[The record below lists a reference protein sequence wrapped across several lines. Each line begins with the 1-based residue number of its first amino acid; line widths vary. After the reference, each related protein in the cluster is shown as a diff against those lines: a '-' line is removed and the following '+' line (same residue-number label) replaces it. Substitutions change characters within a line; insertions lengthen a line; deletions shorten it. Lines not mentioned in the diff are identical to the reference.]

1 MGVGARTLEVVDLT
15 GTEPEEETEAAP
27 AGKILRNMGVLVL
40 GQAATV
46 PLVFAT
52 SVLLVR
58 HLGSEGFGE
67 YAFVYAFVG
76 LFTWLAT
83 FGMENIVVREASR
96 DPDNQ
101 GEVWGSAFVTAALAS
116 VAAAGLAFGV
126 AVASGYTSGK
136 IIFLAGI
143 EIIALATPRL
153 VLVAFQVHLQQ
164 WKGVATNLG
173 RQGAWLVAALLLV
186 RGGASL
192 EQLVFWRVVIA
203 CAETAI
209 NLYLARNL
217 LGRPLKFS
225 RPRFRF
231 LLGEGWPL
239 ALTYL
244 SIGVY
249 HRIDRVLL
257 EHFVGPAELGHYAA
271 ADNILAFLSLVPLAF
286 MMSVYPILCRRLDRP
301 LAFDR
306 VAKSA
311 YRLTLF
317 WVAGACGTLFGLSH
331 LVVTALYGNDFAF
344 TATLMNI
351 LLLSQFAMVYGIVIS
366 QVMIARSRQRLITI
380 TTVVGAAI
388 NVAAN
393 LYALPRWGAV
403 GASWVTVGS
412 YWIAGI
418 LLFHAFPSARH
429 DSAIGLAVLAKVAV
443 VGGIAFGVPRLAF
456 EGYLTPTAFGVALF
470 LVGSLL
476 TRIIGRGDIDLLKR
490 AVRRESPPDD
500 PRALAEE
507 ELLVEV
513 SRSEMS

>member
-1 MGVGARTLEVVDLT
+1 MDLT
-15 GTEPEEETEAAP
+15 ETAPEEETEAAP
-27 AGKILRNMGVLVL
+27 TGKILRNMGVLVL

-83 FGMENIVVREASR
+83 FGMENIVVREASKT
-96 DPDNQ
+96 PEKQ
-101 GEVWGSAFVTAALAS
+101 GEIWGSAFVTAALAS
-116 VAAAGLAFGV
+116 VAAAALAFGIALV
-126 AVASGYTSGK
+126 SGHSSGK
-136 IIFLAGI
+136 LLFLAGI

-164 WKGVATNLG
+164 WKGVATNFG
-173 RQGAWLVAALLLV
+173 RQAAWLGAVILLV
-186 RGGASL
+186 RSGAGVD
-192 EQLVFWRVVIA
+192 QLVLWRVVIA
-203 CAETAI
+203 AIETAV
-209 NLYLARNL
+209 NVYLARNL
-217 LGRPLKFS
+217 LGRPLSLS
-225 RPRFRF
+225 RPRFKY

-257 EHFVGPAELGHYAA
+257 ERFTGPSELGYYAA
-271 ADNILAFLSLVPLAF
+271 ADNILTFLSLVPLAF
-286 MMSVYPILCRRLDRP
+286 MMSVYPILCRRLDQP

-306 VAKSA
+306 IARSS

-317 WVAGACGTLFGLSH
+317 WTAGACGTLLGISH
-331 LVVTALYGNDFAF
+331 PVVTALYGSDFAF
-344 TATLMNI
+344 TATLINI
-351 LLLSQFAMVYGIVIS
+351 LLLSQFAMAYGVVIS

-380 TTVVGAAI
+380 TTVVGAVI
-388 NVAAN
+388 NVGAN

-403 GASWVTVGS
+403 GAGWVTVGS

-429 DSAIGLAVLAKVAV
+429 DSAIGLAVLARVAV
-443 VGGIAFGVPRLAF
+443 VGGIAFGLPKLAF
-456 EGYLTPTAFGVALF
+456 GGYVVPTAIGVGLF
-470 LVGSLL
+470 LVGSLV
-476 TRIIGRGDIDLLKR
+476 TRIIGGGDIDLLKR
-490 AVRRESPPDD
+490 AIRRETPPDD
-500 PRALAEE
+500 PDALAEE
-507 ELLVEV
+507 ETLLEV
-513 SRSEMS
+513 SKSETT